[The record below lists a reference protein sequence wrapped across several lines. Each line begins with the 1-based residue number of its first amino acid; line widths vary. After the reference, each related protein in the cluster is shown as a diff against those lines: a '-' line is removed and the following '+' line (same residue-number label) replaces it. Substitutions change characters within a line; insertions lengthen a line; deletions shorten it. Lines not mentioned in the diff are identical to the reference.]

1 MNEAI
6 LGEIARLLLKER
18 LARAEQERLARSG
31 KKHLASRKA
40 EQAKTS
46 QPVCR
51 RSGQAAY

>member
-18 LARAEQERLARSG
+18 LARAEQDRLARSG

-40 EQAKTS
+40 ERAKTS